1 MENQNNINKKIE
13 FLDWG
18 IIFATIIMLFMVYI
32 PVSIWKEEV
41 KIRNE
46 ARHRM
51 LAISN
56 AQGFYKELTGSYTMD
71 GKHLFQLVEAAM
83 DSLIADSLFLGE
95 QYINLKSGKYKVDM
109 EKDFEIRVDT
119 TFSSAEN
126 LRVTTLDTIY
136 TIGLKNS
143 DSGGVDT
150 IFVNSNNL
158 DYYKNQDSFY
168 AVFNQ
173 DTASRSEL
181 ITDYLR
187 MKYHLSNHL
196 LYCPI
201 SKEEYIFNID
211 SVNTENITFS
221 VETPLPK
228 EYKERRFVIFSFE
241 SGDHGRIIDGNT
253 SWAQQ

>member
-1 MENQNNINKKIE
+1 MNNQNENMNKKIE
-13 FLDWG
+13 ILDWG
-18 IIFATIIMLFMVYI
+18 IIFSAIIMLFMVYI

-56 AQGFYKELTGSYTMD
+56 AQGFYKELTGEYTMD
-71 GKHLFQLVEAAM
+71 GSHLFELVEAAM
-83 DSLIADSLFLGE
+83 DSLLADSLFLGE
-95 QYINLKSGKYKVDM
+95 QYINLKSGTYKVNM

-126 LRVTTLDTIY
+126 IRIATLDTIY
-136 TIGLKNS
+136 AIGLKNS

-158 DYYKNQDSFY
+158 DYYKSQNNFHAIFS
-168 AVFNQ
+168 Q
-173 DTASRSEL
+173 DTSSRSEI

-187 MKYHLSNHL
+187 MKYHLSDHL

-201 SKEEYIFNID
+201 SNEKYIFKID
-211 SVNTENITFS
+211 STNQENVTFS
-221 VETPLPK
+221 VNTPLPK
-228 EYKERRFVIFSFE
+228 EYKERRFIIFSFE

-253 SWAQQ
+253 SWAQ

>member
-1 MENQNNINKKIE
+1 MNNQDNISKKIE

-18 IIFATIIMLFMVYI
+18 IIFSAIIMLFMVYI
-32 PVSIWKEEV
+32 PVSIWQEEV
-41 KIRNE
+41 EIRNE

-56 AQGFYKELTGSYTMD
+56 AQMFYKELTGTYTMN
-71 GKHLFQLVEAAM
+71 GEHLFELVEAAM

-95 QYINLKSGKYKVDM
+95 RYINLNSGNYKVNM
-109 EKDFEIRVDT
+109 EEDFDVRVDT
-119 TFSSAEN
+119 TFSTAEN
-126 LRVTTLDTIY
+126 IRVVKLDTIY

-158 DYYKNQDSFY
+158 DYYKNQDNFY
-168 AVFNQ
+168 SVFNQ
-173 DTASRSEL
+173 DTSSRSEL

-201 SKEEYIFNID
+201 SKEKYIFEID
-211 SVNTENITFS
+211 STNLENVTFS
-221 VETPLPK
+221 VDTPLPK

-241 SGDHGRIIDGNT
+241 SGDHGRIEDGNT
-253 SWAQQ
+253 SWAQ

>member
-1 MENQNNINKKIE
+1 MNNQDNISKKIE

-18 IIFATIIMLFMVYI
+18 IIFSAIIMLFMVYI
-32 PVSIWKEEV
+32 PVSIWQEEV
-41 KIRNE
+41 EIRNE

-56 AQGFYKELTGSYTMD
+56 AQMFYKELTGAYTMN
-71 GKHLFQLVEAAM
+71 GEHLFELVEAAM

-95 QYINLKSGKYKVDM
+95 RYITLNSGKYKVNM
-109 EKDFEIRVDT
+109 EEDFDVRVDT
-119 TFSSAEN
+119 TFSTAEN
-126 LRVTTLDTIY
+126 IRVVKLDTVY

-158 DYYKNQDSFY
+158 DYYKNQDNFY
-168 AVFNQ
+168 SVFNQ
-173 DTASRSEL
+173 DTSSRSEL

-187 MKYHLSNHL
+187 MKYHLSEHL

-201 SKEEYIFNID
+201 SKEKYIFEID
-211 SVNTENITFS
+211 STNLENVTFS
-221 VETPLPK
+221 VDTPLPK

-241 SGDHGRIIDGNT
+241 SGDHGRIEDGNT
-253 SWAQQ
+253 SWAQ

>member
-1 MENQNNINKKIE
+1 MSKKIE
-13 FLDWG
+13 ILDWG

-32 PVSIWKEEV
+32 PISIWQEEV

-56 AQGFYKELTGSYTMD
+56 AQEFYKELTGSYTMD
-71 GKHLFQLVEAAM
+71 GSHLFELVEAAM
-83 DSLIADSLFLGE
+83 DSLLADSLFLGN
-95 QYINLKSGKYKVDM
+95 QYINLESGKYEVNM

-119 TFSSAEN
+119 TFSEAEN
-126 LRVTTLDTIY
+126 IRISTLDTIY
-136 TIGLKNS
+136 TIGLTNS
-143 DSGGVDT
+143 ESGNVDT

-158 DYYKNQDSFY
+158 DYYQGKTNFY

-187 MKYHLSNHL
+187 MKYHLSDNL

-201 SKEEYIFNID
+201 SKEQYIFEID
-211 SVNTENITFS
+211 STNKENLIFS
-221 VETPLPK
+221 VKTPLPK
-228 EYKERRFVIFSFE
+228 DYEERRFIIFSFE
-241 SGDHGRIIDGNT
+241 SGDHGQIIDGNT
-253 SWAQQ
+253 SWAQ